1 MTNLGHK
8 LALLA
13 TLLSAQTGAAQQKP
27 TVLDHAALLARQ
39 TWWDNRDFSW
49 YQQQIPFFD
58 SPDADINATYFYRWE
73 LVTKHLT
80 YGSPETGY
88 TFTEFIDRPFWSGS
102 YGAISCPL
110 GHQLY
115 EARWLRDTRIV
126 DDFARYWF
134 ETPGAAPRSYSNWYG
149 DAVFAAYLVNG
160 DRRFLRTMLP
170 HMETQYAGWTAEH
183 WDATKQMFHWDGM
196 HDGMETNINS
206 RLTSDQFSGADGYRP
221 TINSY
226 LFGDAIAISRAAA
239 LLGQP
244 DKARA
249 FAERAADLKARVQRE
264 LWDPKREFFFHQFRT
279 DEKGGITAGSLTYQS
294 GPYAGNPHGREQIG
308 YVPWQFN
315 LPDAG
320 YEQAWRF
327 LMDTAYFFSARGPT
341 TVERNDPQFLISP
354 RCCEWSGNQW
364 PYATA
369 QTLVAMTNLLNN
381 YRQSVVTKADY
392 FKLLSTYT
400 LDQRKDGRPYIAEA
414 ANPDNGSW
422 AGHDTY
428 FHSEHYFHSSY
439 VDLVITGLA
448 GLRPRSD
455 DSLEVAPLAPDDWDY
470 FALDNIAYHGQDVAI
485 IWDRDG
491 SRYHRGAGLTL
502 LANGRVIGR
511 SPRLGKMVV
520 SLGAP
525 RSPVRAVS
533 ASPTRTKSVNFAVN
547 NGGRAYPLV
556 TTSYSAPGS
565 SPHFLVDGNYWYHVS
580 PPNRWTTTGSPNAR
594 DTVTVDFGTLRAVES
609 VKLYFLDDS
618 TGITPPARYELEMW
632 RGGAWVSIAAQRRT
646 LAAPTGRR
654 ANSISFA
661 PVTTT
666 KLRVLLTPR
675 RGSALGLTEIEAWG
689 SVTGAL
695 ASAPAVSP
703 NVAFGAAMTASFSSP
718 YDVATEAN
726 DMVVA
731 LSHYSKNRW
740 TALGTRN
747 AQDWVQLDLPAP
759 RRVGSAE
766 LYLWGNGGNIKA
778 PRRFVIQYWN
788 GTAWTAARVL
798 SQVPLLPQVSSVNTV
813 RIAPVTSSKI
823 RIVFEH
829 DLPAASGLSEVIIRE
844 AIIP

>member
-1 MTNLGHK
+1 MPNLGQK
-8 LALLA
+8 LALLT

-27 TVLDHAALLARQ
+27 SVLDHATLLARQ

-160 DRRFLRTMLP
+160 ERRFLSTMLP

-183 WDATKQMFHWDGM
+183 WDATKKMFHWDGM

-221 TINSY
+221 TINAY

-244 DKARA
+244 DKARTY
-249 FAERAADLKARVQRE
+249 AERAADLKARVQRE

-279 DEKGGITAGSLTYQS
+279 DEQNGITAGSLTYQS
-294 GPYAGNPHGREQIG
+294 GPYAGNPHGRELIG

-392 FKLLSTYT
+392 FKLFSTYT

-470 FALDNIAYHGQDVAI
+470 FALDNILYHGQDVAI

-491 SRYHRGAGLTL
+491 SRYHRRAGLTL

-511 SPRLGKMVV
+511 SPRLGKLVA

-525 RSPVRAVS
+525 RIPARTAT
-533 ASPTRTKSVNFAVN
+533 PTAARTRRVNLAVN

-556 TTSYSAPGS
+556 STSYSAPGT

-594 DTVTVDFGTLRAVES
+594 DTVTVDFGALRAVES

-632 RGGAWVSIAAQRRT
+632 RGGAWVTIAAQRRA

-654 ANSISFA
+654 ANTVTFA

-675 RGSALGLTEIEAWG
+675 RGSVLGLTEIEAWG

-695 ASAPAVSP
+695 ASAPAASP
-703 NVAFGAAMTASFSSP
+703 NVAFGAAITASFSSP

-747 AQDWVQLDLPAP
+747 AQDWVQLDLTAP
-759 RRVGSAE
+759 RRVGSVE
-766 LYLWGNGGNIKA
+766 LYLWGNGGSVKA
-778 PRRFVIQYWN
+778 PRRVVIEYWD
-788 GTAWTAARVL
+788 GTTWAAARVL
-798 SQVPLLPQVSSVNTV
+798 SQVPLLPQISSVNTV
-813 RIAPVTSSKI
+813 RIAPVTTSKI
-823 RIVFEH
+823 RLLFAH